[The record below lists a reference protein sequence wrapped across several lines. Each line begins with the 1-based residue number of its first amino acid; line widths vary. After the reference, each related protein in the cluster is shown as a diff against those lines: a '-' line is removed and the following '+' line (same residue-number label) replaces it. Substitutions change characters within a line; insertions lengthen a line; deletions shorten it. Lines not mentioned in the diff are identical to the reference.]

1 MSTFFRMSCHLAY
14 CLSPLSKSQEKCY
27 DDGMKKALNFTAIS
41 KKYGPGYMA
50 RLDGT
55 TRVVAFA
62 KRADALIEKIK
73 DKKEFKENKLV
84 IGWVPKYGQT
94 YVFRISLRVCGG

>member
-1 MSTFFRMSCHLAY
+1 
-14 CLSPLSKSQEKCY
+14 
-27 DDGMKKALNFTAIS
+27 
-41 KKYGPGYMA
+41 MA

-55 TRVVAFA
+55 NKVVAFA
-62 KRADALIEKIK
+62 QKADDLIKKIK

-94 YVFRISLRVCGG
+94 YVFRVSLRICKC